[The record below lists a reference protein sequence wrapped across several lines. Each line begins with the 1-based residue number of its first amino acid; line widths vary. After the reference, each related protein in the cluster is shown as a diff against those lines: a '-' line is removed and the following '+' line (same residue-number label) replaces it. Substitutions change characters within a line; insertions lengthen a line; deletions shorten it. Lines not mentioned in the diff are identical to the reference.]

1 MLLHRIHSCK
11 KICEIWC
18 ECKQEIRCWKF
29 VWICQYCPVST
40 NSIFKS
46 KAATNWIFS
55 LRSASWRKTC
65 KFDSFLKNYFWKFQ
79 FKFHEIEFLKI
90 AWNFSSLLMF
100 LDIFYF
106 LVNFFSYSALLNELV
121 IVTRVVNLPLL
132 EPLTT
137 EKLNSLMAIGCS
149 CMLVG
154 SALADAQHQQLL
166 QRNSAE
172 CSQEDREFDEL
183 AHNIADKCVKKIFSF
198 FFLEKFCV
206 KIQFFCFCFCRFQLL
221 LQL

>member
-1 MLLHRIHSCK
+1 
-11 KICEIWC
+11 
-18 ECKQEIRCWKF
+18 
-29 VWICQYCPVST
+29 
-40 NSIFKS
+40 
-46 KAATNWIFS
+46 
-55 LRSASWRKTC
+55 
-65 KFDSFLKNYFWKFQ
+65 
-79 FKFHEIEFLKI
+79 
-90 AWNFSSLLMF
+90 MF

-198 FFLEKFCV
+198 FFFGKILCKNTIFLFLFLQISTFTSIVNLIEKSRQAGGMQAQNFRTMGAICLLV
-206 KIQFFCFCFCRFQLL
+206 GIVGLVDQPVARKYFDKIA
-221 LQL
+221 